1 MSKFTPLDERLH
13 AYLVDNGARQDD
25 VLARVERE
33 TAAMGAIS
41 VMQIAP
47 DQGAFMTLLARAIG
61 AQEILEVGTFTGYSA
76 ICLARGLAP
85 GGRLTCLELS
95 EEFAEIAGANLAA
108 AGVSDRVDILI
119 GPAADTLRALPDRE
133 HFDLV
138 FIDADKVGY
147 PEYYEEAL
155 RRLRP
160 NGLIVVDNVLQDGR
174 VLEPAAGDEAAAA
187 IAAFNKALAVDQ
199 RVDLAM
205 VGIADGLAIAR
216 KR

>member
-1 MSKFTPLDERLH
+1 MSKFTPLDDRLH

-61 AQEILEVGTFTGYSA
+61 AQEILEVGMFTGYSA

-95 EEFAEIAGANLAA
+95 EEFAEIAAANLEAA
-108 AGVSDRVDILI
+108 EVSDRVDILI

-147 PEYYEEAL
+147 PVYYEEAL

>member
-187 IAAFNKALAVDQ
+187 IAAFNKALAVDE